1 MALNFE
7 SMKRLLYIFTIAVL
21 ALTGCKK
28 EKQPTLKD
36 NICGV
41 WRGVELTADAGIYIN
56 IISNGTFELYQK
68 LEGDRFELRR
78 GKWSLEGDIL
88 SGIYNDQE
96 PWATAYKVSVVG
108 NTLTMVAQ
116 DGTDETNVY
125 VKTDIPDG
133 VKENCTIVVKSG
145 SIETK
150 GWL

>member
-56 IISNGTFELYQK
+56 IISNGTFEHYQK
-68 LEGDRFELRR
+68 LDGDRFELRR
-78 GKWSLEGDIL
+78 GQWSLEGDIL

>member
-1 MALNFE
+1 M
-7 SMKRLLYIFTIAVL
+7 
-21 ALTGCKK
+21 
-28 EKQPTLKD
+28 KD

-68 LEGDRFELRR
+68 LDGDRFELRR
-78 GKWSLEGDIL
+78 GQWSLEGDIL

>member
-36 NICGV
+36 NICGE
-41 WRGVELTADAGIYIN
+41 WRGIELTADAGIYIN

-78 GKWSLEGDIL
+78 GQWSLEGDIL

-116 DGTDETNVY
+116 NGTDETNVY
-125 VKTDIPDG
+125 VKTAIPDG
-133 VKENCTIVVKSG
+133 VKENCTTVVKSG
-145 SIETK
+145 SIEIK